1 MANDKYTPYT
11 EIENLAA
18 RKKAEGKEVNRYGLD
33 PQQEKYAQLRAIGT
47 PPKECIEQVGLP
59 IKNPTLYEHKNPAI
73 VARIKLLQDAAAEE
87 VVERIKV
94 DKEWVIAQLLRQ
106 YEANGTIVRAF
117 DKMGNETNAPQK
129 ANEALKALE
138 LLGRELGMFV
148 EKKEIRVEH
157 FEGVSDAE
165 LTRIATELAG
175 KLGIGQSVE
184 GIEAP
189 QGS

>member
-1 MANDKYTPYT
+1 MAKPEYTPFT
-11 EIENLAA
+11 DLPA
-18 RKKAEGKEVNRYGLD
+18 RKKIESKGITNRYGLD
-33 PQQEKYAQLRAIGT
+33 AQQERYAQLRAEGMGAKEAIG
-47 PPKECIEQVGLP
+47 IVGLP
-59 IKNPTLYEHKNPAI
+59 IKNPTLYEQKNPAI

-106 YEANGTIVRAF
+106 YEANGTIVQAF

-148 EKKEIRVEH
+148 EKKEVRIEH

-165 LTRIATELAG
+165 LTRIAEELAG
-175 KLGIGQSVE
+175 KLGIGAS
-184 GIEAP
+184 A
-189 QGS
+189 QGTETP